1 MYIPGTADGTGEYG
15 MGKICMGAALAVLVF
30 AAALHIVYMWKKAR
44 PRYRALQGMAEDNG
58 SAIFLFSTR
67 GRCLFTNPKGCEL
80 FRVPAGDGRE
90 KVEGFFRK
98 WLEEKGRTT
107 EDSTEWEQIYSLDGE
122 DRFFQVRFRRLR
134 NGRNRVTGYA
144 FLLTDQTDE
153 IKKFREEQ
161 YLATHDRL
169 TGFYNSEYFFQK
181 AAELLKNDPET
192 ERYMVCISIRN
203 FKLVNELF
211 GEETGDRVLLAQAA
225 QLKYA
230 DSDNCLHGRIT
241 RDKFALLI
249 PRENFNPELAA
260 NSTGKL
266 QYVVDN
272 SNYKLQISV
281 GVYRILDSLENPSMM
296 FDKACLAIESEG
308 GDYQKT
314 AVFYDVG
321 MMEQLLHE
329 KSIISEFESAIEKR
343 QFDMFLQA
351 QVAADGS
358 LLGAEA
364 LVRWHHPEKG
374 IVFPV
379 NFISV
384 IERTGLIIRLDRYMW
399 ELAAGKLRQWKEWG
413 RDNLFISVNISA
425 KDFYYADLYAE
436 FTELVKRYEISPRNL
451 KLEITETA
459 LMTDVEQHLATLAKL
474 QEQGFEVEIDD
485 FGSGYSSLNMLKDI
499 KANVL
504 KIDMLFLRETENQ
517 ERSRT
522 ILNSIISMSRALGM
536 EVITEGVETE
546 EQVEMLRSMGCDAFQ
561 GYYFSKPVPVE
572 EFEAKYL
579 SRVEAAR

>member
-1 MYIPGTADGTGEYG
+1 MEKIWLGT
-15 MGKICMGAALAVLVF
+15 ALAVLIVM
-30 AAALHIVYMWKKAR
+30 ALLHIIYMWKKAR

-58 SAIFLFSTR
+58 SAIFLFSPR
-67 GRCLFTNPKGCEL
+67 GRCLFTNHRGCEL
-80 FRVPAGDGRE
+80 FHISAGDSRE
-90 KVEGFFRK
+90 KIEGFFRK
-98 WLEEKGRTT
+98 WLEEKGELA
-107 EDSTEWEQIYSLDGE
+107 EDGSEWEQIYSIDGKE
-122 DRFFQVRFRRLR
+122 RFFQVRFRRLK
-134 NGRNRVTGYA
+134 GRRERVTGYT
-144 FLLTDQTDE
+144 FVLTDQTDE

-169 TGFYNSEYFFQK
+169 TGFYNGEYFFQK
-181 AAELLKNDPET
+181 SEELLRNDPGT
-192 ERYMVCISIRN
+192 ERYMVCVSIRN

-211 GEETGDRVLLAQAA
+211 GEEAGERVLLAQAA

-230 DSDNCLHGRIT
+230 DSDNCLHGRIA

-249 PRENFNPELAA
+249 PKENFNPELAA
-260 NSTGKL
+260 SSTGKL

-281 GVYRILDSLENPSMM
+281 GVYRITDSAENPRTM
-296 FDKACLAIESEG
+296 FDKASLAIESEE

-321 MMEQLLHE
+321 MMAQLLHE
-329 KSIISEFESAIEKR
+329 RSILGEFEKAIEKK

-351 QVAADGS
+351 QVAADGT

-364 LVRWHHPEKG
+364 LVRWRHPEQG

-379 NFISV
+379 NFIGV

-413 RDNLFISVNISA
+413 RDGLFISVNISA

-436 FTELVKRYEISPRNL
+436 FTELVKRYEISPANL

-459 LMTDVEQHLATLAKL
+459 LMTDVEQHLETLGRL
-474 QEQGFEVEIDD
+474 QEYGFEVEIDD

-504 KIDMLFLRETENQ
+504 KIDMLFLQETQNQ

-522 ILNSIISMSRALGM
+522 ILNSIISMSKALGM
-536 EVITEGVETE
+536 EVITEGVETK
-546 EQVEMLRSMGCDAFQ
+546 EQVELLRSMGCDAFQ

-572 EFEAKYL
+572 EFEAKYF
-579 SRVEAAR
+579 S